1 MGNLSGNS
9 GLLLAPPHFL
19 SRRSLDRFLAY
30 YIAFNPSE
38 AQHNTF
44 IISHRELDP
53 SDLQS
58 DRKVDPQSFDELLQ
72 IYHSGV
78 EQ

>member
-44 IISHRELDP
+44 IISHRVP
-53 SDLQS
+53 SQTRHFS
-58 DRKVDPQSFDELLQ
+58 Q
-72 IYHSGV
+72 ICRLALYRSSTLPISRVIGR
-78 EQ
+78 